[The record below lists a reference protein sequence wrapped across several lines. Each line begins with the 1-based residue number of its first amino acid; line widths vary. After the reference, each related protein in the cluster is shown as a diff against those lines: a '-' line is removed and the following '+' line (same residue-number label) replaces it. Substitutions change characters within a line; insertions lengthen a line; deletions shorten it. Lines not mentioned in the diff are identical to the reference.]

1 MPRVL
6 LLDNYDSF
14 TFNLAHLME
23 QVLGERPTVIRNDQ
37 IGPDEARTY
46 DALVLSPGPG
56 IPREAGRMPEI
67 VRSLIGMRPILGVC
81 LGHQCLGEILGGT
94 LVNLER
100 VYHGKQETVSC
111 DPNSALFAGLPEQIL
126 VGRYHSWVVDPGTLP
141 GEVHVSATDN
151 NHSVMALEV
160 RTRQVYGVQFHPESV
175 MTEHGE
181 RMIAN
186 FFAEVRA

>member
-23 QVLGERPTVIRNDQ
+23 QVLGERPTVVRNDQ
-37 IGPDEARTY
+37 IGPEETREF
-46 DALVLSPGPG
+46 DAVVLSPGPG

-67 VRSLIGMRPILGVC
+67 VQSLLGVRPILGVC

-94 LVNLER
+94 LNNLSR
-100 VYHGKQETVSC
+100 VYHGKQEFVTC
-111 DPNSALFAGLPEQIL
+111 DPDSALFAGLPAQIQ

-141 GEVHVSATDN
+141 REVHVSATDN
-151 NHSVMALEV
+151 NNSVMALEV
-160 RTRQVYGVQFHPESV
+160 RSKQVFGVQFHPESV

-186 FFAEVRA
+186 FFAEVRT

>member
-23 QVLGERPTVIRNDQ
+23 QVLGERPTVVRNDQ
-37 IGPDEARTY
+37 IGPEEAREF
-46 DALVLSPGPG
+46 DAVVLSPGPG

-67 VRSLIGMRPILGVC
+67 VQSLLGVRPILGVC

-94 LVNLER
+94 LNNLSR
-100 VYHGKQETVSC
+100 VYHGKQEFVTC
-111 DPNSALFAGLPEQIL
+111 DPDSALFAGLPAQIQ

-141 GEVHVSATDN
+141 REVQVSATDN
-151 NHSVMALEV
+151 NNSVMALEV
-160 RTRQVYGVQFHPESV
+160 RSKQVFGVQFHPESV

-186 FFAEVRA
+186 FFAEVRT